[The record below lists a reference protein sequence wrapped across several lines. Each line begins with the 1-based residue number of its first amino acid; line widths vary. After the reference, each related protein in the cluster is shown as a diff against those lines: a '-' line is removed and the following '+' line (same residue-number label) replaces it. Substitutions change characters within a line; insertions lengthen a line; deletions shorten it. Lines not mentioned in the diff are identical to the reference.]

1 MTKNFIA
8 TATTTIDASVDSVWA
23 AITEPAQIKEFMFG
37 SIVKTDWTVGSSI
50 TYSGEWE
57 GKPFEDKGIVVDVQP
72 GRVLSTTH
80 FSPLSGKEDS
90 PENYHTVTYTL
101 DPHGDSTTVTLTQDN
116 NESDEDAKHSADN
129 WMLMLAG
136 LKKVVE
142 AAA

>member
-1 MTKNFIA
+1 MKTNFVA
-8 TATTTIDASVDSVWA
+8 TATTTIYAPADRVWD
-23 AITEPAQIKEFMFG
+23 AITDPAQIKEFMFG
-37 SIVKTDWTVGSSI
+37 STVKTDWAVGSSI

-101 DPHGDSTTVTLTQDN
+101 DPHGDSTIVTLTQDN

-129 WMLMLAG
+129 WTLMLAG

-142 AAA
+142 AAV

>member
-23 AITEPAQIKEFMFG
+23 AITDPALIKEFMFG
-37 SIVKTDWTVGSSI
+37 STVKTDWAVGSSI

-72 GRVLSTTH
+72 GRLLSTTH

-90 PENYHTVTYTL
+90 PENYHTVTYRL
-101 DPHGDSTTVTLTQDN
+101 ERDGESTTVTLTQDN
-116 NESDEDAKHSADN
+116 NESAADAEHSADN
-129 WMLMLAG
+129 WTLMLAG

-142 AAA
+142 AAV